1 MEWMRD
7 AMDSMRASLS
17 SAQTSPMRKA
27 SRGSNKENVPGDD
40 TKVFTKAQS
49 AAMVEGVGAALAA
62 FSAVVDTR
70 CQQSE
75 EAIKR
80 HEKELE
86 DLKTEIVVLKGQLA
100 Q

>member
-1 MEWMRD
+1 
-7 AMDSMRASLS
+7 
-17 SAQTSPMRKA
+17 
-27 SRGSNKENVPGDD
+27 
-40 TKVFTKAQS
+40 
-49 AAMVEGVGAALAA
+49 MVEGVGAALAA

-75 EAIKR
+75 ETLRK

-100 Q
+100 QVNFGGEGHEQMQQDFQVKVTNQVSEQMKDLFAEHVANWKHKEADKP